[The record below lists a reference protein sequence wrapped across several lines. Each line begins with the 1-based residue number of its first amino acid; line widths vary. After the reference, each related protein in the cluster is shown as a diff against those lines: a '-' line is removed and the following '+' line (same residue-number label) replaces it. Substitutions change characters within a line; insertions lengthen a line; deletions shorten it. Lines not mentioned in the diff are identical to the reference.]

1 LEQIRYGVSPRV
13 WDVFRYRTEACLK
26 RVASLMD
33 SCVQKATGINERFKN
48 QKFQNIS
55 SCENACSQIDT
66 GFPEMYQLKSINWPA
81 VRCWAFRYNRVL
93 SYRPSVLRVM
103 VAIPTCNLLEWGV
116 MFVMGE
122 LLTRFAL
129 PNHQVGHFSTCRLQD
144 F

>member
-1 LEQIRYGVSPRV
+1 
-13 WDVFRYRTEACLK
+13 
-26 RVASLMD
+26 MD
-33 SCVQKATGINERFKN
+33 SCIQKVTGINERFKN

-55 SCENACSQIDT
+55 SCENARSQIDT
-66 GFPEMYQLKSINWPA
+66 GFPEMYQLKSINLPP

-103 VAIPTCNLLEWGV
+103 VAIPNLLEWGV

-129 PNHQVGHFSTCRLQD
+129 PNHQV
-144 F
+144 